1 MENFNSALNIARVL
15 LARYDKSDLTE
26 QVVEEEVKN
35 VFLYP
40 GFDDV
45 KEDALLEYMKAELGI
60 HSGEVTILVETD
72 VTPWLQDEKSNIDW
86 GLWNR
91 YHSYLTSDQGFPA
104 NTVSSI
110 DDVTDKILDKCI
122 NPKIKGGW
130 DRRGM
135 VVGNVQSGKTANY
148 MGLVNKATDA
158 GYKLIIVIAGIH
170 NTLRSQTQVRVDEG
184 YIGRNSSD
192 FIQRDKTIKVGV
204 GNYPADTE
212 IYSYTSSDSK
222 GDFNR
227 QIAKK
232 LNVPI
237 GGKNPTVLVIK
248 KNKSILENLI
258 LWLNTF
264 AKDINSE
271 RKILDVPLLVID
283 DEADNASVNSG
294 TELEVRTINRLLRT
308 MLNLFNQNTFIG
320 YTATPYAN
328 LYIPSTWSEDLKTS
342 VKDITLKVGEDLFP
356 RDFIVNIKAPSNY
369 IGAAT
374 VFGFENSKTGDQKEG
389 LDIIREVNDHEDY
402 YPRSINKDNKDDLP
416 DGLPISL
423 KKAVKAFILTNA
435 IRRLRGQGNKHSSM
449 LIHVALRVLWIDR
462 TAWLV
467 NELLRAYTNQ
477 IKSGQGNIL
486 NDLEIMFESDYK
498 VTTKDVLRDIDYHDP
513 SIVEHTWEDIK
524 AELIPAVTKI
534 EVRAVHGLKK
544 ISSLEYHNIEEINY
558 DSYKKKGLSVIAVG
572 GNKLARGITLEGLS
586 ISYYLR
592 TTRMYD
598 SLMQMGRWFGYRP
611 GYVDLCRL
619 YSTETLVNWYRHVT
633 MATEEMREDFDEL
646 ASNPKMRPLDYQLKV
661 RTHSGMLNIT
671 SVSKMREH
679 ERIQVGFS
687 GDMKQTFQFDNDQ
700 KTVTSNYKSFSSLL
714 KNMENPVINS
724 TSKGVVKSLL
734 FKNVNSI
741 HIIDFLDSY
750 TLKSNYIRTDILKG
764 YIDSKNS
771 YGDLKE
777 WSVAVV
783 LNSSSQVKSTSKH
796 PDSQKFNGLDVLK
809 LDIQY
814 STGEL
819 KDVGMPFRFL
829 RGTKELS
836 VPNSKNAILDKSAR
850 MIDLDLPKDTP
861 VAAIKMERNK
871 HGRPLL
877 VLMPLDPRVS
887 DSLDDATAIVGF
899 GILFP
904 KLNHEETYE
913 YAARPVL
920 DDFEKEVQTSD
931 DPTDEDE

>member
-1 MENFNSALNIARVL
+1 MEQFNNALNIARIL
-15 LARYDKSDLTE
+15 LSKYDKSELTE
-26 QVVEEEVKN
+26 ETVEKEVKN

-40 GFDDV
+40 GFDEV
-45 KEDALLEYMKAELGI
+45 KEDILLDYMKAELEI
-60 HSGEVTILVETD
+60 HSGEVTMLVETE

-86 GLWNR
+86 GLWKR
-91 YHSYLTSDQGFPA
+91 YRSYLTSDQGFPA

-122 NPKIKGGW
+122 NPKVKGGW

-184 YIGRNSSD
+184 YIGRNSAD
-192 FIQRDKTIKVGV
+192 FIQRQKNVKVGV
-204 GNYPADTE
+204 GKYPADTE

-227 QIAKK
+227 SIATKI
-232 LNVPI
+232 NVPI
-237 GGKNPTVLVIK
+237 GGKSPTVLVIK

-264 AKDINSE
+264 AKDVNGE
-271 RKILDVPLLVID
+271 RKILNVPMLVID

-328 LYIPSTWSEDLKTS
+328 LYIPSTWSDDLQTN

-374 VFGFENSKTGDQKEG
+374 VFGFENNKTGEEKEG
-389 LDIIREVNDHEDY
+389 LDIIRDVDDHEAY

-416 DGLPISL
+416 DGLPTTL
-423 KKAVKAFILTNA
+423 KEAVKAFILTNA

-449 LIHVALRVLWIDR
+449 LVHVALRVLWIDR

-467 NELLRAYTNQ
+467 NELLRDYKNQ

-486 NDLEIMFESDYK
+486 SDLEMMFENDFK
-498 VTTKDVLRDIDYHDP
+498 LTTQVVKEAIDYLDP
-513 SIVEHTWEDIK
+513 NIIEHTWDEVK
-524 AELIPAVTKI
+524 TELIAAVTKI

-544 ISSLEYHNIEEINY
+544 TSSLEYHNIEEINY
-558 DSYKKKGLSVIAVG
+558 DSYKKQGLSVIAVG

-619 YSTETLVNWYRHVT
+619 YTTETLVNWYRHVT

-646 ASNPKMRPLDYQLKV
+646 ASNPKMRPIHYQLKV

-687 GDMKQTFQFDNDQ
+687 GDTKQTYQFDNDQ
-700 KTVTSNYKSFSSLL
+700 KIVNTNYNSFSTLL
-714 KNMENPVINS
+714 NNMASPIINS
-724 TSKGVVKSLL
+724 TSKGIAKSLL
-734 FKNVNSI
+734 FENVDST
-741 HIIDFLDSY
+741 HIIDFLETYVS
-750 TLKSNYIRTDILKG
+750 KSNYIRTDILKG
-764 YIDSKNS
+764 YIDSKNG
-771 YGDLKE
+771 YGDLKD
-777 WSVAVV
+777 WSVAVI
-783 LNSSSQVKSTSKH
+783 LNSSNKLRSASSH
-796 PDSQKFNGLDVLK
+796 PDSQKYNGMDVLNFGVQWK
-809 LDIQY
+809 DGNLDA
-814 STGEL
+814 
-819 KDVGMPFRFL
+819 VGMPFRFL
-829 RGTKELS
+829 TGSKELS

-850 MIDLDLPKDTP
+850 MIDLNLPSDAK
-861 VAAIKMERNK
+861 VGEIKHERNK
-871 HGRPLL
+871 KSKPLL
-877 VLMPLDPRVS
+877 VLMPLDPRIS
-887 DSLDDATAIVGF
+887 DMLDKETPLVGF

-904 KLNHEETYE
+904 KLNNEETYE

-920 DDFEKEVQTSD
+920 DEFEEEVQTSD
-931 DPTDEDE
+931 DPADEDE

>member
-1 MENFNSALNIARVL
+1 MEQFNNALNIARIL
-15 LARYDKSDLTE
+15 LSRYDKSELTE
-26 QVVEEEVKN
+26 ELVAKEVKN
-35 VFLYP
+35 VFLCP
-40 GFDDV
+40 GFEDV
-45 KEDALLEYMKAELGI
+45 EEEKLLEYMKAELGI
-60 HSGEVTILVETD
+60 HSGEVTMLVETD
-72 VTPWLQDEKSNIDW
+72 VRPWLKDAKSNIDW
-86 GLWNR
+86 WLWER
-91 YHSYLTSDQGFPA
+91 YKSYLTSEQGFPS

-148 MGLVNKATDA
+148 MALVNKATDA
-158 GYKLIIVIAGIH
+158 GYKLVIIIAGIH

-192 FIQRDKTIKVGV
+192 FIQRDKSVKVGV
-204 GNYPADTE
+204 GKTTVPTE
-212 IYSYTSSDSK
+212 IFTYTSSDIK
-222 GDFNR
+222 GDFDR
-227 QIAKK
+227 KIAGRLK
-232 LNVPI
+232 NPI
-237 GGKNPTVLVIK
+237 GSIPTVLVIK

-258 LWLNTF
+258 LWLIQYASDVNGE
-264 AKDINSE
+264 K
-271 RKILDVPLLVID
+271 KILNIPLLVID

-294 TELEVRTINRLLRT
+294 TQLEVRTINRLIRT

-328 LYIPSTWSEDLKTS
+328 LYIPSNWSDNLQTS
-342 VKDITLKVGEDLFP
+342 VKGISLKVGEDLFP

-369 IGAAT
+369 IGAAA
-374 VFGFENSKTGDQKEG
+374 VFGFENSKNGDQKEG
-389 LDIIREVNDHEDY
+389 LNIIRAVDDHEAFF
-402 YPRSINKDNKDDLP
+402 PRSINKSNKDDLP
-416 DGLPISL
+416 EGLPKSL
-423 KKAVKAFILTNA
+423 KEAVKAFILTNA

-449 LIHVALRVLWIDR
+449 LVHVALRVLWIDR

-467 NELLRAYTNQ
+467 NELIRNYTNQ

-486 NDLEIMFESDYK
+486 SDLEEMFDNDFCI
-498 VTTKDVLRDIDYHDP
+498 TTTEVIENIGYHDP
-513 SIVEHTWEDIK
+513 SITKHSWDEVK

-544 ISSLEYHNIEEINY
+544 TSSLEYHNIEEINY
-558 DSYKKKGLSVIAVG
+558 DSYKKQGLTVIAVG

-586 ISYYLR
+586 VSYYLR

-619 YSTETLVNWYRHVT
+619 YTTEQLVNWYRHVT

-646 ASNPKMRPLDYQLKV
+646 ASNPKMRPVHYQLKV

-687 GDMKQTFQFDNDQ
+687 GDTKQTYQFDNDQ
-700 KTVTSNYKSFSSLL
+700 KIVDNNFEDFSTLL
-714 KNMENPVINS
+714 KKLSQPKINS
-724 TSKGVVKSLL
+724 TSKDLIKSLL
-734 FKNVNSI
+734 FEDVASNHVI
-741 HIIDFLDSY
+741 GFLENYVS
-750 TLKSNYIRTDILKG
+750 KSNYIRTDILKS
-764 YIDSKNS
+764 YIVAKNKTN
-771 YGDLKE
+771 DLKS

-783 LNSSSQVKSTSKH
+783 LNSSNKLRSASK
-796 PDSQKFNGLDVLK
+796 DAASVKFNGMNVLK
-809 LDIQY
+809 MNLDWQD
-814 STGEL
+814 G
-819 KDVGMPFRFL
+819 KVKNVGMPFRFL
-829 RGTKELS
+829 SGSKELS

-850 MIDLDLPKDTP
+850 MIDLDLPSDTP
-861 VAAIKMERNK
+861 VGKIKEERNK
-871 HGRPLL
+871 NGKPLL

-887 DSLDDATAIVGF
+887 FNLSKEKPIIGF

-904 KLNHEETYE
+904 KLKNEETFE
-913 YAARPVL
+913 YAARPVI
-920 DDFEKEVQTSD
+920 DDFEKVLQTSD
-931 DPTDEDE
+931 DPSDDDE

>member
-1 MENFNSALNIARVL
+1 MMEQFNNALNIARIL
-15 LARYDKSDLTE
+15 LGRYDKSELTE
-26 QVVEEEVKN
+26 ELVAKEVKN

-40 GFDDV
+40 GFEDV
-45 KEDALLEYMKAELGI
+45 EEEKLLEYMKAELGI
-60 HSGEVTILVETD
+60 HSGEVTMLVETD
-72 VTPWLQDEKSNIDW
+72 VRPWLKDAKSNIDW
-86 GLWNR
+86 WLWER
-91 YHSYLTSDQGFPA
+91 YKSYLTSEQGFPYY
-104 NTVSSI
+104 TVFSI

-122 NPKIKGGW
+122 NPKVKDAW

-148 MGLVNKATDA
+148 MALVNKATDA
-158 GYKLIIVIAGIH
+158 GYKLVIIIAGIH

-192 FIQRDKTIKVGV
+192 FIQRDKSVKVGV
-204 GNYPADTE
+204 GKITVPTE
-212 IYSYTSSDSK
+212 IFTYTSSDIK
-222 GDFNR
+222 GDFDR
-227 QIAKK
+227 KIAGRLK
-232 LNVPI
+232 NPI
-237 GGKNPTVLVIK
+237 GSIPTVLVIK

-258 LWLNTF
+258 LWLIQYASDVNGE
-264 AKDINSE
+264 K
-271 RKILDVPLLVID
+271 KILNIPLLVID

-294 TELEVRTINRLLRT
+294 TQLEVRTINRLIRT

-328 LYIPSTWSEDLKTS
+328 LYIPSNWSDDLQTS
-342 VKDITLKVGEDLFP
+342 VKGILLKVGEDLFP

-369 IGAAT
+369 IGAAA
-374 VFGFENSKTGDQKEG
+374 VFGFENSKNGDQKEG
-389 LDIIREVNDHEDY
+389 LNIIRAVDDHEAFF
-402 YPRSINKDNKDDLP
+402 PRSINKSNKDDLP
-416 DGLPISL
+416 EGLPNSL
-423 KKAVKAFILTNA
+423 KEAVKAFILTNA

-449 LIHVALRVLWIDR
+449 LVHVALRVLWIDR

-467 NELLRAYTNQ
+467 NELIRNYTNQ

-486 NDLEIMFESDYK
+486 SDLEEMFDNDFCI
-498 VTTKDVLRDIDYHDP
+498 TTTEVIENIDYHDP
-513 SIVEHTWEDIK
+513 SITKHSWDEVK

-544 ISSLEYHNIEEINY
+544 TSSLEYHNIEEINY
-558 DSYKKKGLSVIAVG
+558 DSYKKQGLTVIAVG

-586 ISYYLR
+586 VSYYLR

-619 YSTETLVNWYRHVT
+619 YTTEQLVNWYRHVT

-646 ASNPKMRPLDYQLKV
+646 ASNPKMRPVHYQLKV

-687 GDMKQTFQFDNDQ
+687 GDTKQTYQFDNDQ
-700 KTVTSNYKSFSSLL
+700 KIVDNNFEDFSTLL
-714 KNMENPVINS
+714 KKLSQPKINS
-724 TSKGVVKSLL
+724 TSKDLIKSLL
-734 FKNVNSI
+734 FEDVASNHVI
-741 HIIDFLDSY
+741 GFLENYVS
-750 TLKSNYIRTDILKG
+750 KSNYIRTDILKS
-764 YIDSKNS
+764 YIEAKNKTN
-771 YGDLKE
+771 DLKS

-783 LNSSSQVKSTSKH
+783 LNSSNKLRSASK
-796 PDSQKFNGLDVLK
+796 DAASVKFNGMNVLK
-809 LDIQY
+809 MNLDWQD
-814 STGEL
+814 G
-819 KDVGMPFRFL
+819 KVKNVGMPFRFL
-829 RGTKELS
+829 NGSKELS

-850 MIDLDLPKDTP
+850 MIDLDLPSDTP
-861 VAAIKMERNK
+861 VGKIKEERNK
-871 HGRPLL
+871 NGKPLL

-887 DSLDDATAIVGF
+887 FNLSKEKPIIGF

-904 KLNHEETYE
+904 KLKNEETFE
-913 YAARPVL
+913 YAARPVI
-920 DDFEKEVQTSD
+920 DDFEKVLQTSD
-931 DPTDEDE
+931 DPSDEDE

>member
-15 LARYDKSDLTE
+15 LSRYDESDLTE
-26 QVVEEEVKN
+26 EVVEKEVKN

-40 GFDDV
+40 GFQDV
-45 KEDALLEYMKAELGI
+45 REEKLLEYMKAELGI
-60 HSGEVTILVETD
+60 HSGEVTMLVETD
-72 VTPWLQDEKSNIDW
+72 VRPWLKDAKSSIDW
-86 GLWNR
+86 WLWNR
-91 YHSYLTSDQGFPA
+91 YQSYLTSEQGFPS

-122 NPKIKGGW
+122 NPKVKGAW

-148 MGLVNKATDA
+148 MALVNKATDA
-158 GYKLIIVIAGIH
+158 GYKLVVIIAGIH

-192 FIQRDKTIKVGV
+192 FIQRDKSVKVGV
-204 GNYPADTE
+204 GNYPIPTE
-212 IYSYTSSDSK
+212 IFTYTSSDTK
-222 GDFNR
+222 GDFDR
-227 QIAKK
+227 KIAGRLK
-232 LNVPI
+232 NPI
-237 GGKNPTVLVIK
+237 GSIPTVLVIK

-258 LWLNTF
+258 LWLIQYASDVNGE
-264 AKDINSE
+264 K
-271 RKILDVPLLVID
+271 KILDIPLLVID

-294 TELEVRTINRLLRT
+294 TQLEVRTINRLIRT

-328 LYIPSTWSEDLKTS
+328 LYIPSTWSDDLQTS
-342 VKDITLKVGEDLFP
+342 VKGISLKVGEDLFP

-369 IGAAT
+369 IGAAA
-374 VFGFENSKTGDQKEG
+374 VFGFENSKNGDQKEG
-389 LDIIREVNDHEDY
+389 LNIIRAVDDHEAFF
-402 YPRSINKDNKDDLP
+402 PRSINKSNKDDLP
-416 DGLPISL
+416 EGLPNSL
-423 KKAVKAFILTNA
+423 KEAVKAFILTNA

-449 LIHVALRVLWIDR
+449 LVHVALRVLWIDR

-467 NELLRAYTNQ
+467 NELLRNYTNQ

-486 NDLEIMFESDYK
+486 SDLEEMFDNDFCI
-498 VTTKDVLRDIDYHDP
+498 TTTEVIENIDYHDP
-513 SIVEHTWEDIK
+513 SITEHSWDEVK

-544 ISSLEYHNIEEINY
+544 TSSLEYHNIEEINY
-558 DSYKKKGLSVIAVG
+558 DSYKKQGLSVIAVG

-586 ISYYLR
+586 VSYYLR

-619 YSTETLVNWYRHVT
+619 YTTEQLVNWYRHVT

-646 ASNPKMRPLDYQLKV
+646 ASNPKMRPVHYQLKV

-687 GDMKQTFQFDNDQ
+687 GDTKQTYQFDNDQ
-700 KTVTSNYKSFSSLL
+700 KIVDNNFEAFSTLL
-714 KNMENPVINS
+714 KKLSQPKINS
-724 TSKGVVKSLL
+724 TSKDLVKSLL
-734 FKNVNSI
+734 FEDVDSNHVTG
-741 HIIDFLDSY
+741 FLENYVS
-750 TLKSNYIRTDILKG
+750 KSNYIRTDILKS
-764 YIDSKNS
+764 YIEVKNKKN
-771 YGDLKE
+771 DLKS

-783 LNSSSQVKSTSKH
+783 LNSSNKLRSASK
-796 PDSQKFNGLDVLK
+796 DAASVKFNGMNVLK
-809 LDIQY
+809 MNLDWQD
-814 STGEL
+814 G
-819 KDVGMPFRFL
+819 KAQNVGLPFRFL
-829 RGTKELS
+829 SGSKELA

-850 MIDLDLPKDTP
+850 MIDLDLPSDTP
-861 VAAIKMERNK
+861 VGKIKEERNRNGK
-871 HGRPLL
+871 PLL
-877 VLMPLDPRVS
+877 VLLPLDPRVS
-887 DSLDDATAIVGF
+887 DNLSEEKPIIGF

-904 KLNHEETYE
+904 KLKHEETFE
-913 YAARPVL
+913 YAARPVI
-920 DDFEKEVQTSD
+920 DDFEKVLQTSD
-931 DPTDEDE
+931 DPADEEE